1 MLSSRLQLHISRQV
15 LKIFNLQIADVV
27 WKETVNNLFFISV
40 FLQFVFFINSLKVFY
55 FMFHVNARMNSFCL
69 YFDSRRIHELDF
81 LLQRLACSSLT
92 PRWFIEALRCINHLV
107 HSEFPISALP
117 CCTVLIMISARV
129 IGLRSL
135 ESDVFYNS
143 WPAENCKHFLHQRHV
158 LYK

>member
-1 MLSSRLQLHISRQV
+1 MSSEKKHL
-15 LKIFNLQIADVV
+15 
-27 WKETVNNLFFISV
+27 TLFFISV
-40 FLQFVFFINSLKVFY
+40 FLHFVSCQC
-55 FMFHVNARMNSFCL
+55 MNSFCL

-92 PRWFIEALRCINHLV
+92 PRWFIEALRCINDLV

-129 IGLRSL
+129 IGLRSV

-143 WPAENCKHFLHQRHV
+143 WPAEKCKNFLHQRHL
-158 LYK
+158 LYKWRRMKDIGCCMDTTEHRRTPTDHGDKTQA

>member
-1 MLSSRLQLHISRQV
+1 MSSEKKHL
-15 LKIFNLQIADVV
+15 
-27 WKETVNNLFFISV
+27 TLFFISV
-40 FLQFVFFINSLKVFY
+40 FLHFVSCQC
-55 FMFHVNARMNSFCL
+55 MNSFCL

-92 PRWFIEALRCINHLV
+92 PRWFIEALRCINDLV

-129 IGLRSL
+129 IGLRSV

-143 WPAENCKHFLHQRHV
+143 WPAEKCKNFLHQRHSDTEERW
-158 LYK
+158 LIMATRWKLSRLFLRLTRDLSFYEHILGPMM